1 MQKLH
6 VRLSVEVKVPDKLF
20 RQIVDE
26 NNTAQFGMVDV
37 EVAEIRDKID
47 WSSAKPVFDGW
58 DNGGYIPAE
67 WITYDAVE
75 SGLYEADENGVR
87 RKENVK

>member
-6 VRLSVEVKVPDKLF
+6 VRLSVELKIPDKLF
-20 RQIVDE
+20 KKIVDD
-26 NNTAQFGMVDV
+26 NNTEQFGVCDVDV
-37 EVAEIRDKID
+37 EDIKDLID
-47 WSSAKPVFDGW
+47 WDTAKPVFDGW

-67 WITYDAVE
+67 WLTYDAVE

-87 RKENVK
+87 RKEK